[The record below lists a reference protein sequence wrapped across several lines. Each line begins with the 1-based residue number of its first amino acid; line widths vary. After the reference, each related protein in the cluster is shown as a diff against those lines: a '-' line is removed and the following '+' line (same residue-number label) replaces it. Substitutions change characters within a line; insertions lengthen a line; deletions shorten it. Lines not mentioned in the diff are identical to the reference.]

1 MPKSLGFH
9 RKMDNLIARISL
21 LYLQMVQ
28 MTIRWEK
35 RLNKDWE
42 KGNLIWVFW
51 HNRLFLFILFY
62 LKFLKGKKFVAL
74 ISPSRD
80 GELIARVGRKMGIYS
95 IRGSSKHFSPSTAKE
110 ILRYLQRGYHLIVI
124 PDGPR
129 GPRYQLKEGV
139 LWISGFSR
147 VPILPLNFS
156 VSRYKII
163 PSWDRF
169 IFPLPFARGKITA
182 PFTLLAEKKSNWKEI
197 RTKIE
202 KLLGGDIENQG

>member
-1 MPKSLGFH
+1 MES
-9 RKMDNLIARISL
+9 LIAHVSL
-21 LYLQMVQ
+21 IYLHLVK

-35 RLNKDWE
+35 HLNKNWE
-42 KGNLIWVFW
+42 KENLIWVFW

-80 GELIARVGRKMGIYS
+80 GELIARIGRKMGISS
-95 IRGSSKHFSPSTAKE
+95 IRGSSKHFSLSAAKE
-110 ILRYLQRGYHLIVI
+110 IRRYLQAGYHLIII

-139 LWISGFSR
+139 LWISEFSR
-147 VPILPLNFS
+147 IPILPLHFS
-156 VSRYKII
+156 ISRYKVI

-169 IFPLPFARGKITA
+169 IFPLPFAKEKIIA
-182 PFTLLAEKKSNWKEI
+182 PFTLLAEKKNNWEE
-197 RTKIE
+197 TKREIE
-202 KLLGGDIENQG
+202 KLLGRDIENQG